1 MGTTKIIVVH
11 LKQIIKSIIFLLI
24 AFALIA
30 LLIINFI
37 PKNNIYNPDSKK
49 NNKAKARAIN
59 SLYIPGDYFSQIIL
73 HSKPVKIQVSV
84 DQNKI
89 LAIKLNDINKS
100 QEVFYPLL
108 KPTLEKISRE
118 IIQYQSL
125 DIPIKKDSVF
135 TEKILLDAVDNALQK
150 AKTKLY

>member
-11 LKQIIKSIIFLLI
+11 LKQIIKSIIFRLI
-24 AFALIA
+24 AFVLIA

-37 PKNNIYNPDSKK
+37 PKNNIYNPDPKK
-49 NNKAKARAIN
+49 NNKTKARAIN

-73 HSKPVKIQVSV
+73 HSKPVKIHVSV

-100 QEVFYPLL
+100 QEVFYPLF
-108 KPTLEKISRE
+108 KPTLEKLARD